1 MINNK
6 FLYYISR
13 AAQRA
18 ALFMIIGATIIHWI
32 IVISITVNTQ
42 FISSIDNIE
51 YKNTQQTNELISRVI
66 DTQSLVVLRWFIIAT
81 VITFLLLFI
90 KRFRK
95 YEKTLLVDSTTILI
109 LCMFSV
115 VFSQMIVR
123 AFISSL

>member
-66 DTQSLVVLRWFIIAT
+66 DTQSLVVLRWFIISA
-81 VITFLLLFI
+81 VITSLLLFI